1 MYAPVFFVGGGSFWL
16 IKPVSAQNW
25 ALTGSVVFWC
35 GYVVRKPLSVR
46 QRAYV
51 PPVSVLTPPCIYLDF
66 THQIN
71 INISLLN
78 IP

>member
-25 ALTGSVVFWC
+25 ALTGSVVFWG

-51 PPVSVLTPPCIYLDF
+51 PPVSVLTPP
-66 THQIN
+66 
-71 INISLLN
+71 
-78 IP
+78 PV